1 MENVTLFFVTLFLK
15 YPKTE
20 LHPTMQKYTNN
31 FGCCKDK
38 AEIKE
43 KNVDCYQSPS
53 NQTPS
58 KVSEFYTT
66 CFHNC

>member
-15 YPKTE
+15 SPKTE
-20 LHPTMQKYTNN
+20 LHPTTKKDTNN

-43 KNVDCYQSPS
+43 KNAQFDPK
-53 NQTPS
+53 NAPITL
-58 KVSEFYTT
+58 KI
-66 CFHNC
+66 